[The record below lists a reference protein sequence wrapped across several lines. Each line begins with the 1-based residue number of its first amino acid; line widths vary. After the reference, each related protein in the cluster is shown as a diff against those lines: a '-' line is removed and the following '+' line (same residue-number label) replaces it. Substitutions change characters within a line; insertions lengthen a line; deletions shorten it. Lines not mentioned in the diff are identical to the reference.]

1 MFNVHEMFFIVLESL
16 KTNAIFFEVLGL
28 ELLLI
33 LAQFIASRIDGYAT
47 KKQMEERGVRGYS
60 FMQHGGMWA
69 SLFIISPLVAYLV
82 QKYSF
87 EYMQFG
93 GLVLFVLSFWAWFIL
108 AVLVYAPASK
118 NIPEAH
124 VHDGH
129 VTVAGY
135 ILIIFGTLITW
146 VIVMAYKGLTTIPV
160 SNNDIIITS
169 VLLTLWAY
177 FGQVKFSSL
186 WCFGVQEKMSFYML
200 GIAIW
205 VSAGLYL
212 Y

>member
-1 MFNVHEMFFIVLESL
+1 MLNVHEMFFVVWGLI
-16 KTNAIFFEVLGL
+16 KANAIFFEVLGL

-33 LAQFIASRIDGYAT
+33 LAQFVASRIDGYAT
-47 KKQMEERGVRGYS
+47 KKQMEERGVKGYS

-69 SLFIISPLVAYLV
+69 DLFIISPLVAYLV

-93 GLVLFVLSFWAWFIL
+93 GLVLFMIFFWAWFLL

-124 VHDGH
+124 AHGGY

-135 ILIIFGTLITW
+135 IHILFATFTTW
-146 VIVMAYKGLTTIPV
+146 VIVMAYTGLTTIPV
-160 SNNDIIITS
+160 SNNDIFMTS

-177 FGQVKFSSL
+177 FGQAKFSPL
-186 WCFGVQEKMSFYML
+186 WRFGVQEKMSFYML